1 MGPGILFVFIVFKRF
16 FFSICQISR
25 IPTCTPAQ
33 KLHHLS
39 RLTSAKAGR
48 QQMEKNAYHT
58 LIGEDLLDVAIEEG
72 YDEVLAVRG
81 DFLTGAIG
89 KENFPGSI
97 AVHAF
102 HLMKNQG
109 VH

>member
-1 MGPGILFVFIVFKRF
+1 
-16 FFSICQISR
+16 
-25 IPTCTPAQ
+25 
-33 KLHHLS
+33 
-39 RLTSAKAGR
+39 
-48 QQMEKNAYHT
+48 MEKNVYHT
-58 LIGEDLLDVAIEEG
+58 LIWEDLLDVTIEEG

-102 HLMKNQG
+102 HLMNNHG